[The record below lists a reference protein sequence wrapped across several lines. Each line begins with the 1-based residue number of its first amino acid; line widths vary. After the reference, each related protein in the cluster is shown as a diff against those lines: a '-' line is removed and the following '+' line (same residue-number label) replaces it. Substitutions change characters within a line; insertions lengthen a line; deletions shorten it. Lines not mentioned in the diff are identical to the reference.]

1 MDANES
7 IARGCTIMSAV
18 LSPRYSV
25 QQYVIK
31 EYLLNP
37 ISISIQYESDAQ
49 MVNKQLFVKGS
60 DFGKTL
66 SMAIKKRELL

>member
-1 MDANES
+1 
-7 IARGCTIMSAV
+7 MSAV